1 MPYHVVYDDQCNLCS
16 AGVDILKSLDW
27 QGQFDYIPMSDTDAL
42 HRFDIIPA
50 SCELGMY
57 LIDAQQPER
66 KWQGSEA
73 VEEITRLLPAG
84 DLFISLYRAIPGAKS
99 LGDRAYEQIRD
110 HRYEWFGR
118 RS

>member
-1 MPYHVVYDDQCNLCS
+1 
-16 AGVDILKSLDW
+16 
-27 QGQFDYIPMSDTDAL
+27 
-42 HRFDIIPA
+42 
-50 SCELGMY
+50 MY